1 MGRVRERIIKTL
13 DYKKEKMYNLEYRTN
28 VRNRMQKEG
37 IG

>member
-1 MGRVRERIIKTL
+1 MGRVRERIIKAL
-13 DYKKEKMYNLEYRTN
+13 DYKKEKMYNLEHRTN